1 MNITNH
7 FLYKTNIMNY
17 FDQHFFSLYNSNPDH
32 SGETHNVPVY
42 YGIQYNHAGRF
53 FLSIDHGPRE
63 IYEGSYAFITHPNA
77 WVDYGNLPG
86 ETRHHNFICSYGER
100 VESYIR
106 SGLLPVDKNPPVF
119 KINHPEQFLDTM
131 IRIMALLRKSA
142 PLTPSRAVLL
152 YEDLL
157 LQLHES
163 VPIENQLPDYQEEYF
178 RHLVSAI
185 RHHPEQSWN
194 FNAEA
199 ARRGLT
205 LTHFRRLFKAMAGVP
220 PLHFLNNCRLELA
233 ARMLVETTEPVSLIA
248 EWVGIDN
255 EYYFSRIF
263 KEKYQLPPLRY
274 RREFVSK
281 PIPNLE

>member
-1 MNITNH
+1 MNNTNQ
-7 FLYKTNIMNY
+7 FLHRTNIMNY
-17 FDQHFFSLYNSNPDH
+17 FQQHYFSLYNSSLDH
-32 SGETHNVPVY
+32 GGKTHNVPVY

-53 FLSIDHGPRE
+53 FLSIDHAPRQ

-77 WVDYGNLPG
+77 WFDYGNLPG

-100 VESYIR
+100 VESYIK
-106 SGLLPVDKNPPVF
+106 SGLLPISNSPPVF
-119 KINHPEQFLDTM
+119 KINDPEYFLDTM
-131 IRIMALLRKSA
+131 TRIMALLRKSA
-142 PLTPSRAVLL
+142 PLTPPRAVLL

-163 VPIENQLPDYQEEYF
+163 APVENPLPAYQEEYF
-178 RHLVSAI
+178 RHLASAI
-185 RHHPEQSWN
+185 RHHPEQSWD

-199 ARRGLT
+199 AKRGLT
-205 LTHFRRLFKAMAGVP
+205 LTHFRRLFKTMTGVP
-220 PLHFLNNCRLELA
+220 PLQFLNNCRLELA

-248 EWVGIDN
+248 EWAGIDN

-263 KEKYQLPPLRY
+263 KEKYQLSPLRY

-281 PIPNLE
+281 SPPRQ